1 MLPGPLLTTDLVDI
15 GFHGAIVALCDV
27 EHLGEE
33 ALDFLIKG
41 NAIRIGVIGDG
52 QFVITIAVF
61 YHGVVAF
68 QHRLNPLPSGFST
81 SSTLVEVLDNQ
92 MQGDAGSGRLFRSE
106 EHTSELQSLMRI
118 SYAVFCL
125 KKKTNHNR
133 TTYKIR
139 YTREHKHIRSR
150 HR

>member
-1 MLPGPLLTTDLVDI
+1 MNSNALLILPGPLLTTDLVYI
-15 GFHGAIVALCDV
+15 GFNVSIVALFDV
-27 EHLGEE
+27 EHLGEG

-92 MQGDAGSGRLFRSE
+92 RSE
-106 EHTSELQSLMRI
+106 ERRVGKECVST
-118 SYAVFCL
+118 C
-125 KKKTNHNR
+125 
-133 TTYKIR
+133 
-139 YTREHKHIRSR
+139 RSR
-150 HR
+150 WSPFH

>member
-1 MLPGPLLTTDLVDI
+1 MNSNALLILPGPLLTTDLVDI

-52 QFVITIAVF
+52 QFVITIAVC

-81 SSTLVEVLDNQ
+81 S
-92 MQGDAGSGRLFRSE
+92 RSE

-118 SYAVFCL
+118 SYAVFFL
-125 KKKTNHNR
+125 KKKKNNKT
-133 TTYKIR
+133 
-139 YTREHKHIRSR
+139 

>member
-1 MLPGPLLTTDLVDI
+1 MLPVPLLTTDLVDI

-52 QFVITIAVF
+52 QFVIPIADF

-92 MQGDAGSGRLFRSE
+92 MRSE
-106 EHTSELQSLMRI
+106 EQTAELKPLMG
-118 SYAVFCL
+118 
-125 KKKTNHNR
+125 
-133 TTYKIR
+133 
-139 YTREHKHIRSR
+139 
-150 HR
+150 

>member
-1 MLPGPLLTTDLVDI
+1 LLTTDLVDI

-61 YHGVVAF
+61 TMA
-68 QHRLNPLPSGFST
+68 
-81 SSTLVEVLDNQ
+81 
-92 MQGDAGSGRLFRSE
+92 
-106 EHTSELQSLMRI
+106 
-118 SYAVFCL
+118 
-125 KKKTNHNR
+125 
-133 TTYKIR
+133 
-139 YTREHKHIRSR
+139 
-150 HR
+150 

>member
-1 MLPGPLLTTDLVDI
+1 MIRRPPRSTRTDTLFPYTTLFRSGPLLTTDLVDI

-68 QHRLNPLPSGFST
+68 QHHLNPLPSGFST

-92 MQGDAGSGRLFRSE
+92 MQGDAGSGRLFRQFG
-106 EHTSELQSLMRI
+106 L
-118 SYAVFCL
+118 
-125 KKKTNHNR
+125 
-133 TTYKIR
+133 
-139 YTREHKHIRSR
+139 
-150 HR
+150 

>member
-1 MLPGPLLTTDLVDI
+1 MIRRPPRSTRTDTLFPYTTLFRSI

-52 QFVITIAVF
+52 RFVITIAVF

-92 MQGDAGSGRLFRSE
+92 IDRQSVVMVKLVSVGVELGGGRS
-106 EHTSELQSLMRI
+106 LQN
-118 SYAVFCL
+118 
-125 KKKTNHNR
+125 KKK
-133 TTYKIR
+133 
-139 YTREHKHIRSR
+139 E
-150 HR
+150 

>member
-1 MLPGPLLTTDLVDI
+1 MRISDWSS
-15 GFHGAIVALCDV
+15 DV
-27 EHLGEE
+27 CSSD
-33 ALDFLIKG
+33 LDFLIKG

-92 MQGDAGSGRLFRSE
+92 MQGDAGSGRLFRDRKS
-106 EHTSELQSLMRI
+106 
-118 SYAVFCL
+118 
-125 KKKTNHNR
+125 
-133 TTYKIR
+133 
-139 YTREHKHIRSR
+139 TRLNSSHYCAPRMPSSA
-150 HR
+150 

>member
-1 MLPGPLLTTDLVDI
+1 MRISDWSSDVCSSDLLVDI

-33 ALDFLIKG
+33 ALDFLIQG

-92 MQGDAGSGRLFRSE
+92 MQDDAGSGQMGSACCGGGGW
-106 EHTSELQSLMRI
+106 HSGYI
-118 SYAVFCL
+118 SGCA
-125 KKKTNHNR
+125 
-133 TTYKIR
+133 
-139 YTREHKHIRSR
+139 
-150 HR
+150 

>member
-1 MLPGPLLTTDLVDI
+1 M
-15 GFHGAIVALCDV
+15 VALFDV

-68 QHRLNPLPSGFST
+68 KHRLNPLPSGFST
-81 SSTLVEVLDNQ
+81 SSTLVEVFDNQ
-92 MQGDAGSGRLFRSE
+92 MQGDAGRDGTSVVEGKSVQVSVDPGGR
-106 EHTSELQSLMRI
+106 RI
-118 SYAVFCL
+118 F
-125 KKKTNHNR
+125 KTKN
-133 TTYKIR
+133 
-139 YTREHKHIRSR
+139 
-150 HR
+150 

>member
-1 MLPGPLLTTDLVDI
+1 MFPHRLNMRCFVFCKQKTAYELRISDWSSDVCSSDL
-15 GFHGAIVALCDV
+15 
-27 EHLGEE
+27 

-92 MQGDAGSGRLFRSE
+92 MQGDAGSGRLFRQFG
-106 EHTSELQSLMRI
+106 L
-118 SYAVFCL
+118 
-125 KKKTNHNR
+125 
-133 TTYKIR
+133 
-139 YTREHKHIRSR
+139 
-150 HR
+150 